1 MRIRYI
7 VYNPNCF
14 GIFIIR
20 NLSTFQGIKMKREDT
35 AYLSNEGRYTIFQ
48 YGEDRLKFIG
58 PYSLER
64 YVRVKEWDEGY
75 LVVMTKYAHRHR
87 NSRPVP
93 KTERLL
99 CVANHY
105 EG

>member
-1 MRIRYI
+1 
-7 VYNPNCF
+7 
-14 GIFIIR
+14 
-20 NLSTFQGIKMKREDT
+20 MKREDT

-75 LVVMTKYAHRHR
+75 LVVMTKYAHSDKEIEEYIDLIPILDILEMDSTRFLKPIKR
-87 NSRPVP
+87 V
-93 KTERLL
+93 E
-99 CVANHY
+99 VACD
-105 EG
+105 